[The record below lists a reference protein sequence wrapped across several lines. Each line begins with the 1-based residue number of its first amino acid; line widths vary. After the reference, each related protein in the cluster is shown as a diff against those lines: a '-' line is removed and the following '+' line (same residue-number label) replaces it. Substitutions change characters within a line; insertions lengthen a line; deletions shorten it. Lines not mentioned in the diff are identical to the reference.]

1 MVSWINYAWNNMKE
15 FFSFIFGIIC
25 VLGIFAICVQGI
37 FLLVGPDYKEGEYT
51 MTYKVYYSPND
62 SRTYTIKNNWP
73 ISTYSSRGTNTV
85 IKTIKTPYTKKMFRS
100 QTVFE
105 SSAPIEVVSYKY
117 KEYKQ

>member
-1 MVSWINYAWNNMKE
+1 MK
-15 FFSFIFGIIC
+15 SCITAIFGIIFF
-25 VLGIFAICVQGI
+25 VFVVAISIQGI

-62 SRTYTIKNNWP
+62 TRTYTIKNNWP

-105 SSAPIEVVSYKY
+105 SSAPIEVVSYTY
-117 KEYKQ
+117 KEKKQ